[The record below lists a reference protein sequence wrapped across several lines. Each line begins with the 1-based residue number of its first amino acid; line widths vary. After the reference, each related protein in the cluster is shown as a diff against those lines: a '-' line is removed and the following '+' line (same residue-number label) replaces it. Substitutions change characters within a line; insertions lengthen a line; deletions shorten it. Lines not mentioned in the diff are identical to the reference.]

1 VGALSGSLGVESPAG
16 EGTRVAASIPLT
28 AEALA
33 ATEAGTAAHDH
44 APVLSAPEAEARQE
58 ERRHHLKLRSLSLG
72 IVAGVLIGIWALTGP
87 ELPWIVWP
95 LLGIGLIAGLDAWR
109 VLSMPPVSDA
119 DIAGAPDRDAALR
132 RLVTRRRLRHSAGG
146 LAILNLFLIGVW
158 IASGSSYFWP
168 AWVLLGSAAAI
179 ALSALPRPALHPG

>member
-1 VGALSGSLGVESPAG
+1 M
-16 EGTRVAASIPLT
+16 RRSIPLT

-33 ATEAGTAAHDH
+33 AAETRTNVLDPTH
-44 APVLSAPEAEARQE
+44 VLSAAEAEARQE

-72 IVAGVLIGIWALTGP
+72 IVAGVLVGIWALTGP

-109 VLSMPPVSDA
+109 VLSMPPVSEA
-119 DIAGAPDRDAALR
+119 DMAGAAGPRCRAAAPRDAPPPAPQR
-132 RLVTRRRLRHSAGG
+132 GR

-158 IASGSSYFWP
+158 IASGSDYFWP
-168 AWVLLGSAAAI
+168 AWVDARLRRGDRPERTAAPSTSRGPPAG
-179 ALSALPRPALHPG
+179 RPLVATGR